1 MANKP
6 LVLAHRG
13 ALLNAPENTM
23 KAFIRAFENG
33 ADGIECDIRVTADGE
48 FIAFHDATT
57 ERLVGVNWH
66 IVKTKYAQLRHLEV
80 SGQEPIAHLDD
91 ILKLLIKKEG
101 KLCFFEIC
109 FDNIDDVD
117 RLVKKIKEAGL
128 TKRSYI
134 LAFSNKKHIL
144 KRAKEISPEIG
155 ISIMPL
161 LPTKII
167 HTAQKAKANSV
178 CLGWVDWPGAK
189 SLFSVF
195 TKFSDL
201 KKQIQ
206 KARKLNIFVSGGVAN
221 TPEEIEWFCEQGA
234 QGVWTD
240 DVLMAL
246 EVIERGKHV

>member
-91 ILKLLIKKEG
+91 ILKLL
-101 KLCFFEIC
+101 
-109 FDNIDDVD
+109 
-117 RLVKKIKEAGL
+117 
-128 TKRSYI
+128 
-134 LAFSNKKHIL
+134 NKK
-144 KRAKEISPEIG
+144 
-155 ISIMPL
+155 
-161 LPTKII
+161 
-167 HTAQKAKANSV
+167 
-178 CLGWVDWPGAK
+178 
-189 SLFSVF
+189 
-195 TKFSDL
+195 
-201 KKQIQ
+201 
-206 KARKLNIFVSGGVAN
+206 
-221 TPEEIEWFCEQGA
+221 
-234 QGVWTD
+234 
-240 DVLMAL
+240 
-246 EVIERGKHV
+246 RGKTVFL

>member
-1 MANKP
+1 
-6 LVLAHRG
+6 
-13 ALLNAPENTM
+13 
-23 KAFIRAFENG
+23 
-33 ADGIECDIRVTADGE
+33 
-48 FIAFHDATT
+48 
-57 ERLVGVNWH
+57 
-66 IVKTKYAQLRHLEV
+66 
-80 SGQEPIAHLDD
+80 
-91 ILKLLIKKEG
+91 
-101 KLCFFEIC
+101 
-109 FDNIDDVD
+109 
-117 RLVKKIKEAGL
+117 
-128 TKRSYI
+128 
-134 LAFSNKKHIL
+134 
-144 KRAKEISPEIG
+144 
-155 ISIMPL
+155 MPL